1 MVVANNEMNKTKSTR
16 QTLVILITMWM
27 WWCDVGC
34 IAQWRTSRSSLEAT
48 GCHQW
53 ASAHATLPWR
63 PPWSTNLLKQ
73 HKTLTNHNFRQQLH
87 GTNYSIIYPV
97 TFGTQ
102 NRPSTQH
109 IKATSCVKMW
119 DAIIRVEE
127 LTDISSYQSLLVTR
141 GQKFKKLLTL
151 NEAHQKSWLIYEQ
164 IAIKLLRGMLFL
176 ETIVSFHASTAYE
189 GGDTKYV
196 FDNEVGA
203 ILDWSTA
210 STTAICNC

>member
-1 MVVANNEMNKTKSTR
+1 
-16 QTLVILITMWM
+16 
-27 WWCDVGC
+27 
-34 IAQWRTSRSSLEAT
+34 
-48 GCHQW
+48 
-53 ASAHATLPWR
+53 
-63 PPWSTNLLKQ
+63 
-73 HKTLTNHNFRQQLH
+73 
-87 GTNYSIIYPV
+87 
-97 TFGTQ
+97 
-102 NRPSTQH
+102 
-109 IKATSCVKMW
+109 MW

-127 LTDISSYQSLLVTR
+127 LTDISSYQSLLITR

-176 ETIVSFHASTAYE
+176 ETIVSFHASTAYD